1 MISVI
6 VPAYNEEQNI
16 GACLESLSHQT
27 LPRDQYEIIVVDGGS
42 KDRTSEIAARSAD
55 MVFIQTSKKVGG
67 ARNDGVLKSLG
78 EIIATTDA
86 DCLIPQDWLGIISTG
101 FEKNPEVVQLYGPV
115 DPMEGGIKNHLF
127 LALANTFS
135 RFGYYSGLF
144 YYTLGCNSAF
154 RKEAFLQ
161 AGMYACIDAGDDLE
175 IARRMKDHG
184 RVKFENRMRVTFS
197 MRRYEQF
204 GTLHSLYDWVYI
216 VAKGG
221 ESDKKSYTRK
231 EYKNK

>member
-1 MISVI
+1 MISVV

-16 GACLESLSHQT
+16 AICLESLCRQT

-42 KDRTSEIAARSAD
+42 KDRTREIAARYAD

-67 ARNDGVLKSLG
+67 ARNDGALKAKG
-78 EIIATTDA
+78 EILATTDA
-86 DCLIPQDWLGIISTG
+86 DCIIPEDWLGVITAG
-101 FEKNPEVVQLYGPV
+101 FERNLDVIQLFGPV
-115 DPMEGGIKNHLF
+115 DPKEGGIKNHFF

-154 RKEAFLQ
+154 RKEAFIR

-204 GTLHSLYDWVYI
+204 GTLRSLYDWLYI
-216 VAKGG
+216 VVHGG
-221 ESDKKSYTRK
+221 ESDKKSYTK
-231 EYKNK
+231 KDYKK